1 MRLMGPKT
9 TGNVPL
15 APHVIWQTQSRRTTM
30 IVSPQNH
37 HNPQNV
43 TDIAVDLTIHRGRAQ
58 RLVRAVQGPVFTIG
72 TAQTCD
78 MVLGDV
84 QFPDVHSYV
93 CIRTGVVSMRYLGE
107 GPAVTVNGR
116 EVRWGELRDGDRIR
130 TGPFE
135 FRIGIRYLASDKST
149 RASSRET
156 STFSGSLGD
165 LPLWWSS
172 VTNSGNNWQS
182 LTADKGIHVGRFSLP
197 SGDN

>member
-1 MRLMGPKT
+1 MYRFES
-9 TGNVPL
+9 
-15 APHVIWQTQSRRTTM
+15 HVMWQIQSQRTTM

-37 HNPQNV
+37 HTPQNV
-43 TDIAVDLTIHRGRAQ
+43 TDVAVDLTIHRGRAQ
-58 RLVRAVQGPVFTIG
+58 RLVRPVEGPVFTIG
-72 TAQTCD
+72 AAQTCD

-107 GPAVTVNGR
+107 GPTVTVNGR

-135 FRIGIRYLASDKST
+135 FRIGIRYLPSDKST

-172 VTNSGNNWQS
+172 VPESGNNWQS
-182 LTADKGIHVGRFSLP
+182 LTTDKVIHVGRFSLP
-197 SGDN
+197 PGD